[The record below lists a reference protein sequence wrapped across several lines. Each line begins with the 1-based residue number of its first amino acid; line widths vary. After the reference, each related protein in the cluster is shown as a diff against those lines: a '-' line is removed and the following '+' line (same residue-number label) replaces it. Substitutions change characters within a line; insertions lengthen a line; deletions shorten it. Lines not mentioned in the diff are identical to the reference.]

1 LDLYVLTRRLAP
13 AAVCAAA
20 IFGLAAS
27 AAHADLIANGVT
39 YSLTAT
45 TLSATTDRFM
55 LTITGINGATDTEG
69 GRYGFDAIA
78 FNLPAHFSSAA
89 AVTPGFTEQDGGLNA
104 SGCNGSGNFLCF
116 SLDMSLTGPALGANS
131 TLPFVF
137 DLTLSS
143 GTFAAYAPDF
153 KIDWVGTKNNYNLV
167 SKPLDPTFSP
177 VPGPVVGAGLPG
189 LIVVGGG
196 LLGWWRRKRKAEAKV

>member
-1 LDLYVLTRRLAP
+1 LELYVRTRRLAP

-39 YSLTAT
+39 YNLTAT
-45 TLSATTDRFM
+45 TLSPTTDRFM
-55 LTITGINGATDTEG
+55 LTITGINGAADTEG

-78 FNLPAHFSSAA
+78 FNLPAHFSSAT
-89 AVTPGFTEQDGGLNA
+89 AVTPGFTEHGGGLNA
-104 SGCNGSGNFLCF
+104 SGCNGTGNFFCF
-116 SLDMSLTGPALGANS
+116 SLDTSLTGPALGANS

-143 GTFAAYAPDF
+143 GTFAGYAPDF

-189 LIVVGGG
+189 LIMVGGG
-196 LLGWWRRKRKAEAKV
+196 LLGWWRRKRKAEAKA